1 LAKCARDSEIA
12 RLDVAE
18 GWADGFSPPI
28 QHGKLLEGLERRRM
42 WDSAQRVVLV
52 AIALSVLARLLSL
65 GAQAAANPAV
75 VSVSGMFSHARWIA
89 APAATGQ

>member
-1 LAKCARDSEIA
+1 
-12 RLDVAE
+12 
-18 GWADGFSPPI
+18 
-28 QHGKLLEGLERRRM
+28 M

-52 AIALSVLARLLSL
+52 AVALSVLARLLSL